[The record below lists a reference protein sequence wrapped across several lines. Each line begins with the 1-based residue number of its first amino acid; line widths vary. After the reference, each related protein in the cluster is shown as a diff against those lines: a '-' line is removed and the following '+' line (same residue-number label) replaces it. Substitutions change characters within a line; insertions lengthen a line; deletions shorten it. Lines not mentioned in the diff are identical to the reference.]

1 MPNDDPIPQLDDQD
15 QDIDQTDDQKSLDQP
30 SLLGRD
36 ELDDPIVLDNEP
48 KQTQYGLVKA
58 RGIETEM
65 KESYLDYAMSVIVAR
80 ALPDVRDGLKPV
92 HRRVLYS
99 MHELGLTS
107 RAKYRKS
114 ATVVGDVLGKY
125 HPHGDTAVYDTMVR
139 LAQHFS
145 MRYPLVD
152 GQGNFGSIDGDNAAA
167 MRYTEAKMTV
177 IAEEMLADIDKDT
190 VDFAPNFDGSRE
202 EPTVLPSR
210 VPQLLLNGTLGI
222 AVGMATNIPPHNLGE
237 LCDGI
242 MHLIDNPEAQ
252 VDELMQFIKAPDFP
266 TGANIYNL
274 DDIKQAYATGKG
286 KVLMRAVANIEEKKS
301 GNGYRIIVSEIPYQV
316 NKSDLISKI
325 AELVKLKKI
334 EGISDL
340 RDESDRKEGVRIVIE
355 LKSNAYPKKVL
366 NLLYE
371 LTAMQSTFH
380 INMLALVD
388 GIQPRVLTLKN
399 VLEEF
404 IKHRQVVVRRRTE
417 FELARAKDRAHILEG
432 LKIALDHIDEII
444 ALIKKSETKEVAHKN
459 LMGNFKLSDKQ
470 ASAILE
476 MRLSAL
482 AGLERQK
489 IEDELKEKLDLI
501 KKLEAILASKTE
513 ILRIIKEE
521 LAQTRDKY
529 ADERRTKIVAES
541 IGSFQAEDL
550 IPNEQVVIT
559 LTKTNY
565 IKRVP
570 IATYRSQN
578 RGGMGVTG
586 MATKEEDVVE
596 HLLVAKTHDD
606 IMFFTDRGRLF
617 VTKVYDLPSASR
629 QAKGQAIVNILQI
642 SPEEKVTTIIT
653 LSKEQKQNAKYF
665 FMGTKFGVVKKT
677 LIEAYKNV
685 RKTGLIAIKLND
697 KDELNWVATT
707 TGENSIVMVAR
718 NGQSIYFNEQDVRPM
733 GRSAAGVRGIKLR
746 PNDEVITMD
755 VIPSDNSDVF
765 TILERGF
772 GKRTQ
777 IKNFTKQKR
786 GGIGIRASKTSEKV
800 GKVVEALVVDGVDGE
815 CVIVSTHGQVIRMPL
830 KSIKRLGRDTQGVT
844 LMRLKP
850 GDKVA
855 SMTVFNKDKDPV
867 SNDKKPDDNQLQLV
881 TSDEGMAEEQ
891 KNIET
896 EEQKNIGTKK
906 LENEK
911 TDEPEKVE
919 SKNSKKKVQKI
930 SKKAKSPEATARISV
945 INKAIPAKG
954 GTPDSNLQLEHKE
967 GDMGVDIP
975 QNWSKTQKN
984 YSSLAIPANQGKT
997 INKIE
1002 PKKIVTKEKPFTPY
1016 VKAAKEKKVS
1026 EEFVPYIKAQKQSN
1040 TNVSEIINKIQT
1052 RHTPKININ
1061 TYQNNTSSDQN
1072 SDDTANDNDDKK
1084 ILDVNYWGNKK
1095 K

>member
-1 MPNDDPIPQLDDQD
+1 MSNDPTPQLDDQD
-15 QDIDQTDDQKSLDQP
+15 LDQTDEQNDQKDMDQP
-30 SLLGRD
+30 SLIND

-58 RGIETEM
+58 RGIEVEM

-92 HRRVLYS
+92 HRRVLFS

-125 HPHGDTAVYDTMVR
+125 HPHGDSAVYETMVR

-167 MRYTEAKMTV
+167 MRYTEAKLTA
-177 IAEEMLADIDKDT
+177 IAEEMLADIDKNT
-190 VDFAPNFDGSRE
+190 VDFTPNFDGSRE

-242 MHLIDNPEAQ
+242 RHLIDNPEAE

-301 GNGYRIIVSEIPYQV
+301 GNGFRIIVSEIPYQV

-371 LTAMQSTFH
+371 LTSMQSTFH

-388 GIQPRVLTLKN
+388 GIQPRILTLKN

-444 ALIKKSETKEVAHKN
+444 ALIKKSETKEIAHKN
-459 LMGNFKLSDKQ
+459 LMKGFKLSDKQ
-470 ASAILE
+470 AAAILE

-482 AGLERQK
+482 AGLEHQK
-489 IEDELKEKLDLI
+489 IEDELKEKLELI
-501 KKLEAILASKTE
+501 KRLEAILASKDE

-521 LAQTRDKY
+521 LQETRDKY
-529 ADERRTKIVAES
+529 ADERRTKIVAEN
-541 IGSFQAEDL
+541 IGSFRAEDL

-578 RGGMGVTG
+578 RGGVGVTG

-596 HLLVAKTHDD
+596 HLLVAKTHDN
-606 IMFFTDRGRLF
+606 IMFFTDKGRLF
-617 VTKVYDLPSASR
+617 AAKVYDLPAASR
-629 QAKGQAIVNILQI
+629 QAKGQNIVNVLQI
-642 SPEEKVTTIIT
+642 SPDEKVTTIIT
-653 LSKEQKQNAKYF
+653 QSKDQKLKAKYF

-677 LIEAYKNV
+677 LIEAYENV

-697 KDELNWVATT
+697 GDELNWVTMT
-707 TGENSIVMVAR
+707 TGDNSIIMVTR
-718 NGQSIYFNEQDVRPM
+718 NGQSIYFGEKDVRPM

-746 PNDEVITMD
+746 PGDEVITMD
-755 VIPSDNSDVF
+755 VIPQENLDVF
-765 TILERGF
+765 TVLGRGF
-772 GKRTQ
+772 GKRTM
-777 IKNFTKQKR
+777 IKNFTKQRR

-800 GKVVEALVVDGVDGE
+800 GKVVEALVVDGNDGE
-815 CVIVSTHGQVIRMPL
+815 VVIVSTHGQMIRMAL
-830 KSIKRLGRDTQGVT
+830 KSVKRLGRDTQGVT

-867 SNDKKPDDNQLQLV
+867 STDKKPEDNQPKLV
-881 TSDEGMAEEQ
+881 EDDGITLTEEL
-891 KNIET
+891 KNLET
-896 EEQKNIGTKK
+896 EEPNDIKDVAEDEI
-906 LENEK
+906 NEESTESTPK
-911 TDEPEKVE
+911 SSESVYPESSRGASSAIKQ
-919 SKNSKKKVQKI
+919 S
-930 SKKAKSPEATARISV
+930 AKSIAAIS
-945 INKAIPAKG
+945 A
-954 GTPDSNLQLEHKE
+954 
-967 GDMGVDIP
+967 
-975 QNWSKTQKN
+975 
-984 YSSLAIPANQGKT
+984 
-997 INKIE
+997 
-1002 PKKIVTKEKPFTPY
+1002 
-1016 VKAAKEKKVS
+1016 
-1026 EEFVPYIKAQKQSN
+1026 
-1040 TNVSEIINKIQT
+1040 
-1052 RHTPKININ
+1052 
-1061 TYQNNTSSDQN
+1061 
-1072 SDDTANDNDDKK
+1072 
-1084 ILDVNYWGNKK
+1084 
-1095 K
+1095 